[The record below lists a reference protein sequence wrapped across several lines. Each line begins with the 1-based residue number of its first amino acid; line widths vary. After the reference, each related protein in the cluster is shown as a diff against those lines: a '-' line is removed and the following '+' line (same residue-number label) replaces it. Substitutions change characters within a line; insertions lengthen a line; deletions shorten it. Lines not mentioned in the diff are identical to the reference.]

1 MTLVDT
7 SVWIEHFRRSDA
19 WLLRLLA
26 NGSVLG
32 HAFVTGEVA
41 CGHVPDR
48 SGRLQLLQELPQAR
62 VAEPDEVLVFIER
75 RGLAGAG
82 IGYVDAHLL
91 AAAAL
96 TPPARLWSGDR
107 RLATVAARLGLSVQ
121 PDG

>member
-1 MTLVDT
+1 VTLVDT
-7 SVWIEHFRRSDA
+7 SVWIEHFRRSDG

-26 NGSVLG
+26 DGSVLG

-62 VAEPDEVLVFIER
+62 IAEPNEVLTFIER
-75 RGLAGAG
+75 HGLAGAG

-107 RLATVAARLGLSVQ
+107 RLAERRGGWALGVQ
-121 PDG
+121 PDA